1 MTMIKIF
8 ICLIILNAIIFVSA
22 FQLNPVIVSAKNNG
36 IINIDISPNINL
48 EKMQSLISQNFK
60 TNIHLNGITTDFI
73 NTISNEIYLA
83 VGIDGAVVNH
93 LKWNFNI
100 IQSHGFLYMYNI
112 KAHITNNEINISY
125 QTIKLTQE
133 IPAVYDSVQ
142 RCAKTGARRYVFAG
156 PRDLECHTHYVPRG
170 LNQNELTIVSN
181 NLMAAANTII
191 LIN

>member
-1 MTMIKIF
+1 MKIF
-8 ICLIILNAIIFVSA
+8 ICFIVLNTIIFVSS
-22 FQLNPVIVSAKNNG
+22 FQLKPVIVSAKNNG
-36 IINIDISPNINL
+36 IINIEINPNINL

-60 TNIHLNGITTDFI
+60 SNIYLNSITTDFI

-83 VGIDGAVVNH
+83 MGIDGVVVNH

-100 IQSHGFLYMYNI
+100 IQSHGFLYMYSI

-133 IPAVYDSVQ
+133 IPVVYDSVQ
-142 RCAKTGARRYVFAG
+142 KCAKTGARRYVVAG

-170 LNQNELTIVSN
+170 LNQNELNIISN
-181 NLMAAANTII
+181 NLMAAANNIK